1 VKNKTLFI
9 LTSEFPFGNSE
20 TFLEN
25 EIPFLIQTFEK
36 VIFVPSKISGE
47 NRGEKYSIEILKIK
61 DHFNNKNRLKALF
74 STILIKEVL
83 GLIFKNKFSLY
94 RFRTAWNYLTR
105 AIFLKSKIVDF
116 IEFNKIKK
124 NECVF
129 YSYWLDEKSLAISMM
144 NNEFKPNFKI
154 SRAHGWDIYEE
165 RHHENYLPFR
175 SQLINKLSLIST
187 ISKNGM
193 NHIKSLSKV
202 KNIDSKVK
210 VNYLGTLPIKRNVN
224 FSVNESSITLLSIS
238 SLISLK
244 RVELIINAL
253 SFVSNKNIKWIHIG
267 DGPLKEKLIEEA
279 KIKLEK
285 KVNITFEFKGHLTNT
300 DVRNFLTNSSIDW
313 FINVSETEGLPV
325 TFMEV
330 MSVGIPVIATN
341 VGGVPEIVNSENG
354 ILIERNFKIEEL
366 SMIFENLDK
375 NDFKGENA
383 LNTWEKKFDAAV
395 NYKLF
400 TKILEEGNKVNK

>member
-1 VKNKTLFI
+1 MKNKTIFI

-25 EIPFLIQTFEK
+25 EIPFLTQTFEK

-61 DHFNNKNRLKALF
+61 DQFNNKNRLKALF
-74 STILIKEVL
+74 NTILIKEVL

-144 NNEFKPNFKI
+144 NDGFKNNFKI

-165 RHHENYLPFR
+165 RHQGNYLPFR
-175 SQLINKLSLIST
+175 SQLIHRLSLISA

-193 NHIKSLSKV
+193 NYIKSLSTS

-210 VNYLGTLPIKRNVN
+210 VSYLGTLPISKNVN
-224 FSVNESSITLLSIS
+224 LRFNEDFITLLSIS

-253 SFVSNKNIKWIHIG
+253 SLVSNKKIKWIHIG
-267 DGPLKEKLIEEA
+267 DGPLKEKIIEEA
-279 KIKLEK
+279 NIKLEK
-285 KVNITFEFKGHLTNT
+285 KVNITFEFKGHLANT
-300 DVRNFLTNSSIDW
+300 DVRHFLASSSIDW

-354 ILIERNFKIEEL
+354 ILIDKSFKIEEL
-366 SMIFENLDK
+366 TLIFENLER
-375 NDFKGENA
+375 NDSKEENA
-383 LNTWEKKFDAAV
+383 YNTWKNKFDATI

-400 TKILEEGNKVNK
+400 TNLLEQGFL